1 MRFRESANP
10 KLLNSAGLLK
20 MYFVASSASNYLYFW
35 RKC

>member
-20 MYFVASSASNYLYFW
+20 MCFVQIALLPEND
-35 RKC
+35 KNEKK